1 MGGSSDRTKSLNI
14 GVRRKE
20 NERIEKENHACAK
33 RLYSNTG
40 SISKKQLESDYKSIL
55 QYKKMIGRVK
65 KNRPNFNGR
74 FSQLPPLTMNRAASQ
89 DRLNEVNE
97 DEETSKLKDKN
108 SKMTSPRPETKI
120 TNPDGEVAL
129 DDKDDKYSD
138 FAEEWD

>member
-1 MGGSSDRTKSLNI
+1 
-14 GVRRKE
+14 
-20 NERIEKENHACAK
+20 
-33 RLYSNTG
+33 
-40 SISKKQLESDYKSIL
+40 
-55 QYKKMIGRVK
+55 MIGRVK

-108 SKMTSPRPETKI
+108 NKMTSPRPETKI

-138 FAEEWD
+138 FAEE